1 MDLVKKLKVFHVF
14 VLGILGQE
22 KVFHDILER
31 KNAFVERKKGAFF
44 LSRIS
49 SKHIFLAYLA
59 KNTKVENFQFSNHGL
74 SL

>member
-44 LSRIS
+44 SFQN
-49 SKHIFLAYLA
+49 IF
-59 KNTKVENFQFSNHGL
+59 KTHFPGL
-74 SL
+74 FG